1 MRDEM
6 KKLFLYVFVFF
17 GLVQSC
23 FADINKEKAVAMI
36 ENLTKEGIEE
46 IVNSNKSVEEKNE
59 VLKEFLQR
67 EYRLRSEVWETLKEQ
82 NTENALARKKALQE
96 EFEHIRKTMEW
107 LKGCELK

>member
-1 MRDEM
+1 M

-59 VLKEFLQR
+59 VFRKLF
-67 EYRLRSEVWETLKEQ
+67 
-82 NTENALARKKALQE
+82 TENLDLDFIGKYVFLAFLSRVYYNNCAKNTRDYGGRADSICSQN
-96 EFEHIRKTMEW
+96 M
-107 LKGCELK
+107 